1 MQCPRCGTEMAK
13 DHKKWLGAVIGLDER
28 LFTLYYCPNKACTEH
43 QRLVCRNKETDTPFK
58 GPWTP
63 DCVELIETTY
73 A

>member
-43 QRLVCRNKETDTPFK
+43 QRLVCRNTETDTPFN
-58 GPWTP
+58 GPWTT
-63 DCVELIETTY
+63 DCVEIIETTY

>member
-1 MQCPRCGTEMAK
+1 MKCPRCGTEMAK

-43 QRLVCRNKETDTPFK
+43 ERLICRNKETDTPFK

-63 DCVELIETTY
+63 DCVELVETTY